1 MNGALDRLVRST
13 PLLWR
18 GADRCDETLPTIPSG
33 FDPLDA
39 ALPGGGWPANVLME
53 MVVPAWGIGELRLL
67 LPLMRALQRQ
77 GGWLVWITP
86 PYLPYAPALADLGID
101 LSRVLLI
108 EPKRDRDVLWSMEK
122 ALRASSSGMVL
133 AWPPKLN
140 HNQIRRLQLAAQAG
154 QSLGVVLSTLDHGAS
169 PAALRLGLKPVEN
182 GVRVRLLKARG
193 ACGQDEIALH
203 WPAEWRHD

>member
-1 MNGALDRLVRST
+1 MNGALDKLVRGN

-18 GADRCDETLPTIPSG
+18 GRECGDGHLPTVPTG
-33 FDPLDA
+33 FASLDA

-67 LPLMRALQRQ
+67 LPLMLVLQRQ

-86 PYLPYAPALADLGID
+86 PYLPYAPALAGLGID

-122 ALRASSSGMVL
+122 ALRTSSTGMVL
-133 AWPPKLN
+133 AWPPKL
-140 HNQIRRLQLAAQAG
+140 QQGQVRRLQLAAEAG
-154 QSLGVVLSTLDHGAS
+154 QTLGVVFNTLDYGPS
-169 PAALRLGLKPVEN
+169 PAALRLKLKPVEQ
-182 GVRVRLLKARG
+182 GLRLRLLKARG
-193 ACGQDEIALH
+193 AYHQDDITLY
-203 WPAEWRHD
+203 WPAE

>member
-1 MNGALDRLVRST
+1 MNGALDKLVRGT

-18 GADRCDETLPTIPSG
+18 ASDRRDDTLPTVPSG
-33 FDPLDA
+33 FAPLDA

-67 LPLMRALQRQ
+67 LPLMLGLQRQ

-86 PYLPYAPALADLGID
+86 PYLPYAPALAGLGID

-108 EPKRDRDVLWSMEK
+108 EPKRDRDVLWTMEK
-122 ALRASSSGMVL
+122 ALRASSTGMVL

-140 HNQIRRLQLAAQAG
+140 HGQMRRLQLAAEAG
-154 QSLGVVLSTLDHGAS
+154 NSLGVVFNTLDHGPS
-169 PAALRLGLKPVEN
+169 PAALRLRLKPMEE

-193 ACGQDEIALH
+193 GYDKDEIALH
-203 WPAEWRHD
+203 WPVE